1 MAKNTPKAV
10 SGANID
16 SRESAVF
23 LCVAFFLSRVG
34 LRNTFV
40 VVKTADESHP
50 DYRSGGL
57 NLSVKKVDLAGVLIQ
72 SDRFTQTGNLRH

>member
-1 MAKNTPKAV
+1 M
-10 SGANID
+10 
-16 SRESAVF
+16 F
-23 LCVAFFLSRVG
+23 LCVFGFFLSRVG

-72 SDRFTQTGNLRH
+72 SDRFTQTGYLRH

>member
-16 SRESAVF
+16 SRERERSVLVCVF
-23 LCVAFFLSRVG
+23 GFFLSRVG

-57 NLSVKKVDLAGVLIQ
+57 NLSVK
-72 SDRFTQTGNLRH
+72 